1 MPFNILFVA
10 TQFGSFNVIYS
21 VLNACSDKYNIGY
34 IGIKDIAIDNLIHN
48 KVITEDEIVDYNC
61 LDKFDMFITGTS
73 PSSDID
79 YNIWEYARKRNKKS
93 MCILD
98 MSKDY
103 EERFKKNNRYLFP
116 DIICVTDEANM
127 DVFRGLDTGRSRVVV
142 TGSPYL
148 SDIHRFYISEDE
160 KKVIRKNMLATG
172 KKVITFCTEYI
183 VTRNEKEK
191 YGYDEISILKD
202 ILHYMEKRGL
212 DNFKLFIKLHPE
224 DSVSMYEDF
233 LKGIDRKIDLKFIID
248 DPGYKILQISDVVV
262 GMTSIILTESAILGL
277 NVVSYQPV
285 DDMSKIYDRNEAIKE
300 NLVTSN
306 DEMVKEMDII
316 FNSVNKKNTCN
327 TKNIPY
333 NAVEKIMAL
342 IEESLPVQNKKNKVD
357 ECLNM

>member
-10 TQFGSFNVIYS
+10 TQFGSFNVIYP

-48 KVITEDEIVDYNC
+48 KIITEDEVVDYNC

-79 YNIWEYARKRNKKS
+79 YNTWEYARKRNKIS

-103 EERFKKNNRYLFP
+103 EERFKKSNRYLFP
-116 DIICVTDEANM
+116 DIICVMSEGDR
-127 DVFRGLDTGRSRVVV
+127 DVFRGLDTGRSRIVM

-148 SDIHRFYISEDE
+148 SNIYRFSILGDE
-160 KKVIRKNMLATG
+160 KNAIKKNMLAIG

-183 VTRNEKEK
+183 AKRNEKEK
-191 YGYDEISILKD
+191 YGYDEISVLND
-202 ILHYMEKRGL
+202 IVCYIEKRKNY
-212 DNFKLFIKLHPE
+212 NFKLFIKLHPN
-224 DSVSMYEDF
+224 DSASLYEDI
-233 LKGIDRKIDLKFIID
+233 LKRINRKIDYELIIN
-248 DPGYKILQISDVVV
+248 DPEYKILQISDVVV
-262 GMTSIILTESAILGL
+262 GMTSVILAESSILGL

-300 NLVTSN
+300 NMVTSKG
-306 DEMVKEMDII
+306 ELIKEIDII
-316 FNSVNKKNTCN
+316 LNGKKVKNTCS
-327 TKNIPY
+327 TKNIPD

-342 IEESLPVQNKKNKVD
+342 IEESLPVQNIKTRLMNV
-357 ECLNM
+357 